1 MRKEDKGVII
11 GQLAD
16 TVKEYGHFYLVRE
29 NRNARYLMTKEE
41 ALCLLEEFPTIEK
54 IQIGIEKLRED
65 TYKKA
70 LYSGNQKIWAS
81 LLKTLYERKQDRLK
95 TGKRIASVD
104 ERYQKMVEEALCGEL
119 AFVLGKTKQELKEM
133 LTSQIPCA
141 IV

>member
-1 MRKEDKGVII
+1 MFQKGEYIVYGQHGICLVEDITH
-11 GQLAD
+11 LNMSEAD
-16 TVKEYGHFYLVRE
+16 EKKLYYVLVPVGTRGSRIYYPADRE

-70 LYSGNQKIWAS
+70 LFRQPENMGITFEN
-81 LLKTLYERKQDRLK
+81 
-95 TGKRIASVD
+95 
-104 ERYQKMVEEALCGEL
+104 
-119 AFVLGKTKQELKEM
+119 
-133 LTSQIPCA
+133 